1 MKKNYIIVVVL
12 SMLLGFASCDYLD
25 VVPDERPT
33 EEDAFKDKYAAERYL
48 YSCYAFMPQ
57 ERQIDNIV
65 NHGQTVSSTKNE
77 ATHILLGNISA
88 ANLGNLQYWSRMYG
102 AFRRCYT
109 FLDNVDAVPRLEE
122 ETKLVYKA
130 EAQFLLAYY
139 GFYLLKSYGPFII
152 PDGVYDYNMPS
163 DAYPK
168 RAKFDDCVQ
177 WILDRLD
184 EAYPNLLDAQSVSAQ
199 GRATKVIADALR
211 SRVLLYAASP
221 LFNGNKTFFQ
231 NTLLD
236 PETGEPLMPLEY
248 DENKWKKA
256 LDASEVAIK
265 SALDAGFELYKG
277 DDRSSDLPYPEDQ
290 TEYALRMTFVD
301 RENKEVIFWDA
312 REEGYYDWQ
321 NESTPRDPEQGDP
334 SWNNNGPSL
343 ESVEMFYSENGLPI
357 DEDPAYFPEGDWFK
371 LGEYDGEP
379 TSNLHLKRE
388 PRFYAWIAFHN
399 SWYEMQ
405 RNDQSRIRVKFR
417 KDDEQGVGNRSRN
430 FSKSGYLAKKG
441 VGLAY
446 STRNGFTKYPWPLI
460 RLAELYLNAA
470 EAAIESGDLDKGKE
484 YLNVVRQRAGVPD
497 VEVAWK
503 GIATLDKDKL
513 REIVHRERNIELFL
527 EGHYRW
533 DMNRWLESEAAM
545 NHNPHGLNIYGEDD
559 ESFSQPVEVSMR
571 WAFTSPANYLL
582 PIETRELN
590 INSRLVQNPG
600 Y

>member
-152 PDGVYDYNMPS
+152 PDGVFDYNMPS

-177 WILDRLD
+177 WIIDRLD
-184 EAYPNLLDAQSVSAQ
+184 EAYPNLLVAQSVSAQ

-221 LFNGNKTFFQ
+221 LFNGNKDFFQ
-231 NTLLD
+231 NALID

-256 LDASEVAIK
+256 LDASETAIK
-265 SALDAGFELYKG
+265 SALDAGFELYTG
-277 DDRSSDLPYPEDQ
+277 EDRSSDLPYPEDQ

-321 NESTPRDPEQGDP
+321 NESTPRDPDQGDP

-343 ESVEMFYSENGLPI
+343 ETVEMFYSENGLPI
-357 DEDPAYFPEGDWFK
+357 DEDPAYFPESDWFN
-371 LGEYDGEP
+371 LGEYEGEP

-388 PRFYAWIAFHN
+388 PRFYSCIAFH
-399 SWYEMQ
+399 
-405 RNDQSRIRVKFR
+405 
-417 KDDEQGVGNRSRN
+417 
-430 FSKSGYLAKKG
+430 KSCY
-441 VGLAY
+441 
-446 STRNGFTKYPWPLI
+446 
-460 RLAELYLNAA
+460 
-470 EAAIESGDLDKGKE
+470 
-484 YLNVVRQRAGVPD
+484 
-497 VEVAWK
+497 
-503 GIATLDKDKL
+503 
-513 REIVHRERNIELFL
+513 
-527 EGHYRW
+527 
-533 DMNRWLESEAAM
+533 
-545 NHNPHGLNIYGEDD
+545 
-559 ESFSQPVEVSMR
+559 
-571 WAFTSPANYLL
+571 
-582 PIETRELN
+582 
-590 INSRLVQNPG
+590 
-600 Y
+600 

>member
-152 PDGVYDYNMPS
+152 PDGVFDYNMPS

-221 LFNGNKTFFQ
+221 LFNGNKTFFRI
-231 NTLLD
+231 LCL
-236 PETGEPLMPLEY
+236 
-248 DENKWKKA
+248 
-256 LDASEVAIK
+256 I
-265 SALDAGFELYKG
+265 
-277 DDRSSDLPYPEDQ
+277 
-290 TEYALRMTFVD
+290 
-301 RENKEVIFWDA
+301 
-312 REEGYYDWQ
+312 
-321 NESTPRDPEQGDP
+321 
-334 SWNNNGPSL
+334 
-343 ESVEMFYSENGLPI
+343 
-357 DEDPAYFPEGDWFK
+357 
-371 LGEYDGEP
+371 
-379 TSNLHLKRE
+379 LKR
-388 PRFYAWIAFHN
+388 
-399 SWYEMQ
+399 
-405 RNDQSRIRVKFR
+405 V
-417 KDDEQGVGNRSRN
+417 
-430 FSKSGYLAKKG
+430 
-441 VGLAY
+441 
-446 STRNGFTKYPWPLI
+446 
-460 RLAELYLNAA
+460 
-470 EAAIESGDLDKGKE
+470 
-484 YLNVVRQRAGVPD
+484 
-497 VEVAWK
+497 
-503 GIATLDKDKL
+503 
-513 REIVHRERNIELFL
+513 
-527 EGHYRW
+527 
-533 DMNRWLESEAAM
+533 
-545 NHNPHGLNIYGEDD
+545 NH
-559 ESFSQPVEVSMR
+559 
-571 WAFTSPANYLL
+571 
-582 PIETRELN
+582 
-590 INSRLVQNPG
+590 
-600 Y
+600 